1 MQEVIRISVK
11 NGLSDIALGFNRDLL
26 RLKPVNAERLPTFR
40 VSAIMK
46 LFYYGAIKAVILWFD
61 QGSNRMRTIW
71 PHSIVYPTAF
81 WTLQFKPIISQKT
94 SSILNVITSAL
105 IHLPVARAK
114 LT

>member
-46 LFYYGAIKAVILWFD
+46 LFYYGAIKA
-61 QGSNRMRTIW
+61 R
-71 PHSIVYPTAF
+71 
-81 WTLQFKPIISQKT
+81 
-94 SSILNVITSAL
+94 AL
-105 IHLPVARAK
+105 RKANHHKHR
-114 LT
+114 